1 MPYLQTLLL
10 HLLHGKEK
18 SPVFHQQL
26 WFPCHWGAQSL
37 AVHPA
42 RWVIT
47 TGLGCRMPFLV
58 RSTCDWHRPTILGT
72 GLMLISHIHKQ
83 EYSTHTSL
91 SNLHGPE
98 NSFSYAECW
107 FLGLLTISSLFCFGF
122 FPSQWLK
129 SHVYFP
135 AMKHQGSFHFTNPS
149 SFNTQTLAPFDQ
161 RRVCS
166 PKQLR
171 HQQPSSTLLQMTLI
185 LAEKHLISNV
195 WMPEVT

>member
-18 SPVFHQQL
+18 SPVFHQWL

-107 FLGLLTISSLFCFGF
+107 FLGLLTISSLFCFVF
-122 FPSQWLK
+122 FPHS
-129 SHVYFP
+129 
-135 AMKHQGSFHFTNPS
+135 GSRATFISLPWNTKEVFTL
-149 SFNTQTLAPFDQ
+149 QT
-161 RRVCS
+161 
-166 PKQLR
+166 
-171 HQQPSSTLLQMTLI
+171 HLLSIPRL
-185 LAEKHLISNV
+185 
-195 WMPEVT
+195 